1 MGLIHSPRIVTDKM
15 VLYCDGPNKRTFN
28 PADQFPTVWTFGNTD
43 STYDSTIDNI
53 AYGNNTF
60 VGVVGDKWVPGT
72 TPSNTVDN
80 KQIQYSTDGSS
91 WTAIDEPDRSMWT
104 SICYG
109 RDHYQTDRF
118 VGVAYTIGSGSGLS
132 TCAFMTS
139 ETGTS
144 NWVAVNIDSGTGSQ
158 KRNWHA
164 IACPPVGSGVSAFV
178 AVGSNGAVTRSI
190 FGYTYWTEETATE
203 NNDWFDVC
211 WGDTTEDSNGKF
223 VAISYDG
230 SNRVMYSTDKG
241 NTWSNSNIT
250 GVVQTN
256 QWRAITHGGGKFV
269 MVGGSRV
276 GWSTD
281 AITWNDVVPSLDGYP
296 DGTARTFYGVDYGN
310 GYYIAYGGNH
320 VSGTGNIWY
329 SVDAINWKPIIPNI
343 AGVAVTSRT
352 WGDSSRASAYGNG
365 KFVISATE
373 IDHNNPTGEET
384 IIYTSISK
392 STTWNDIS
400 ARNNHI
406 TVHGASFS
414 EPDNSIIFDG
424 QDNYA
429 SCLSNSDVSFGTG
442 EFAVEV
448 WVKLNALDFDSGIY
462 RPVWDTR
469 TATTNDD
476 GLYLYANYN
485 GSWELWDDGIVISGY
500 NKTGGSAVIN
510 TWYHI
515 TITRK
520 EGLTFLYVNGVYV
533 GSFTDTNDYN
543 NDDLIIGKR
552 VDGNTYLD
560 GNIGMIKIYKGRG
573 LSSNQ
578 VNQHYFTTKSR
589 YS

>member
-28 PADQFPTVWTFGNTD
+28 PVDQFPTVWTFGSTD
-43 STYDSTIDNI
+43 STYDSDLDGI

-60 VGVVGDKWVPGT
+60 VGVCNHRHVPG
-72 TPSNTVDN
+72 SGNSVDN
-80 KQIQYSTDGSS
+80 KQVQYSTDGSS
-91 WTAIDEPDRSMWT
+91 WTAIDEPDEAMWN

-109 RDHYQTDRF
+109 KDHYETERF
-118 VGVAYTIGSGSGLS
+118 VGVAYTIHSGSFLS
-132 TCAFMTS
+132 TCTVMTS

-144 NWVAVNIDSGTGSQ
+144 NWVAVDIDSGTGSQ
-158 KRNWHA
+158 KHNWHA
-164 IACPPVGSGVSAFV
+164 IACPTVGSGKTAFV
-178 AVGSNGAVTRSI
+178 AVGANGAVMRSI

-203 NNDWFDVC
+203 NNTWYDVC
-211 WGDTTEDSNGKF
+211 WGDTTEDSSGKF

-230 SNRVMYSTDKG
+230 SNRVMYSTNLG
-241 NTWSNSNIT
+241 NSWSNANIT
-250 GVVQTN
+250 GVTQTN
-256 QWRAITHGGGKFV
+256 QWRGITHGGGKFV

-276 GWSTD
+276 GYSTD
-281 AITWNDVVPSLDGYP
+281 AITWNEVIPSTDGYP
-296 DGTARTFYGVDYGN
+296 DGTYRSFYGVEYGN
-310 GYYIAYGGNH
+310 GYYIAYGGAYTG
-320 VSGTGNIWY
+320 SGNMWY

-343 AGVAVTSRT
+343 AGVAATSRS
-352 WGDSSRASAYGNG
+352 WGNWGASAYGNG
-365 KFVISATE
+365 KFVIGVDDGVESAT
-373 IDHNNPTGEET
+373 NKVA
-384 IIYTSISK
+384 YTSISK

-406 TVHGASFS
+406 TLHGASFS
-414 EPDNSIIFDG
+414 ESDNSIIFDG
-424 QDNYA
+424 IDNYA
-429 SCLSNSDVSFGTG
+429 SCLSNSDVSFGTND
-442 EFAVEV
+442 FAVEV
-448 WVKLNALDFDSGIY
+448 WVKLDVLDFDSGIY

-485 GSWELWDDGIVISGY
+485 GSWELWDDDIVISGY

-533 GSFTDTNDYN
+533 GNFTDTNDYN

-560 GNIGMIKIYKGRG
+560 GNIGMLRIYKGRG

-578 VNQHYFTTKSR
+578 VNQNYFTTRSR